1 MNASELKQYIIDND
15 KIPEVLEGLGCTN
28 IKTYPKEYRCSSI
41 FSDNSSALS
50 IKKNSAYVR
59 SYTPEHEFKGDIFLL
74 VMKIKHISFGKAN
87 RELHKILRLKYSGYQ
102 QTEEKKD
109 ILSVFKKAKS
119 KSYNNLNDIK
129 IYKEKEINQEYIQI
143 PYINWVR
150 EGIMPYTQKEFGIGY
165 SAKTNRIIIPHR
177 YWQGERDEYLGLI
190 GRTLNP
196 NYKILEIPK
205 YFPLIPFLKSI
216 NLYGLQENYEYIQQA
231 GYVNVFEAEKS
242 VLKRHSLLDKTGV
255 ALCCHEISDE
265 QVKILI
271 SLNVDIIIQMDSDI
285 DVNFIRGLCEKFY
298 GIRNVYYV
306 INKYNILGEKESP
319 ADLKNK
325 AYKFLWKHKIKYD
338 KSEHDLYIKWRNEN
352 EKN

>member
-1 MNASELKQYIIDND
+1 MNANDLKQYIIENN
-15 KIPEVLEGLGCTN
+15 KIPEILEGLNCTK
-28 IKTYPKEYRCSSI
+28 IKEYPKEYRCSSI

-50 IKKNSAYVR
+50 IKKDSAYVR

-74 VMKIKHISFGKAN
+74 VMKIKDISFGKAN
-87 RELHKILRLKYSGYQ
+87 RELHKILGLKYGGFNP
-102 QTEEKKD
+102 EPIKKD

-119 KSYNNLNDIK
+119 KTYNNSNEIK
-129 IYKEKEINQEYIQI
+129 IYGNEIHEEYITI
-143 PYINWVR
+143 PYIEWVR
-150 EGIMPYTQKEFGIGY
+150 EGIMPYTQKEFEIGY

-177 YWQGERDEYLGLI
+177 YWCGEKDEYLGLI

-196 NYKILEIPK
+196 NYKILDIPK
-205 YFPLIPFLKSI
+205 YFPLIAFTKSM
-216 NLYGLQENYEYIQQA
+216 NLYGLQENYRFIQEA

-271 SLNVDIIIQMDSDI
+271 GLNVDIIIQMDSDI
-285 DVNFIRGLCEKFY
+285 ELNFVRGLCEKFY

-306 INKYNILGEKESP
+306 INKFNVLKEKESP
-319 ADLKNK
+319 ADLPNK
-325 AYKFLWKHKIKYD
+325 AYNFLWKNKIKYD
-338 KSEHDLYIKWRNEN
+338 KAEHDLYIKWRNDNEEN
-352 EKN
+352 

>member
-1 MNASELKQYIIDND
+1 MNANDLKKYIIENN
-15 KIPEVLEGLGCTN
+15 KIPEILESLNCTK
-28 IKTYPKEYRCSSI
+28 IKEYPKEYRCSSI

-50 IKKNSAYVR
+50 IKKDSAYVR

-74 VMKIKHISFGKAN
+74 VMKIKDISFGKAN
-87 RELHKILRLKYSGYQ
+87 RELHKILGLKYGGFNKEP
-102 QTEEKKD
+102 TKKD

-119 KSYNNLNDIK
+119 KTYNNSSEIK
-129 IYKEKEINQEYIQI
+129 IYGNEIHEEYITI
-143 PYINWVR
+143 PYIEWVR
-150 EGIMPYTQKEFGIGY
+150 EGIMPYTQKEFEIGY

-177 YWQGERDEYLGLI
+177 YWSGESNEYLGLI

-196 NYKILEIPK
+196 NYKILDIPK
-205 YFPLIPFLKSI
+205 YFPLISFTKSI
-216 NLYGLQENYEYIQQA
+216 NLYGLQENYKFIQEA

-255 ALCCHEISDE
+255 ALCCHEISEE

-271 SLNVDIIIQMDSDI
+271 GLNVDIIIQMDSDI
-285 DVNFIRGLCEKFY
+285 ELNFVRGLCEKFY

-306 INKYNILGEKESP
+306 INKFNILKEKESP
-319 ADLKNK
+319 ADLPNK
-325 AYKFLWKHKIKYD
+325 AYNFLWKNKVKYD
-338 KSEHDLYIKWRNEN
+338 KSEHDLYIKWRNDN